1 MTVKSLKEARREQI
15 LKSAEKVFSE
25 KVFRTQP
32 YLMLQKRQAYLIQ
45 RFMSIFHPR
54 RTSSFLSPGMA

>member
-25 KVFRTQP
+25 KGFQNSTISDVAKETGVSDTTIYEYFSS
-32 YLMLQKRQAYLIQ
+32 KR
-45 RFMSIFHPR
+45 
-54 RTSSFLSPGMA
+54 